1 MKQVDKLEE
10 SFVVI
15 NSGPKPLAAYIFT
28 NNKKLKE
35 LFVRNISA
43 GGLVVNDTTLHVIV
57 LLFLHSTLDTS
68 DSYVQSEQQY
78 KLSLKSSSR
87 LNKDWRQCGK
97 LYYCRRL
104 KENNFKILS

>member
-1 MKQVDKLEE
+1 MIGTFYGKPIFFFLKQVDKLEE

-43 GGLVVNDTTLHVIV
+43 GGVVVNDTTLHVIV
-57 LLFLHSTLDTS
+57 F
-68 DSYVQSEQQY
+68 
-78 KLSLKSSSR
+78 
-87 LNKDWRQCGK
+87 
-97 LYYCRRL
+97 
-104 KENNFKILS
+104 IL